1 MPTPQQRSRSL
12 RRIYRRLP
20 SGKTA
25 IHYERKK
32 NKGAVCA
39 ICKKPL
45 RGVKTDDL
53 FKYSKTEKRP
63 ERVFGG
69 YLCHKCLELLIKQS
83 LRGTS

>member
-20 SGKTA
+20 SGKTV

-53 FKYSKTEKRP
+53 FKFSKTEKRP
-63 ERVFGG
+63 ERMFGG
-69 YLCHKCLELLIKQS
+69 YLCHKCLESLIKQT